1 MAVFQVS
8 KGNELRVN
16 LLYIFLDVGIDFIVQ
31 GLQHIR
37 VDGQVV
43 QRVDQSGGGGLI
55 ATEDED
61 QGLGKNLMFCQTY
74 RNDKRNLA
82 ETF

>member
-1 MAVFQVS
+1 MSDIQAS
-8 KGNELRVN
+8 KGNEPRVK

-31 GLQHIR
+31 GLQRIR

-61 QGLGKNLMFCQTY
+61 QGLGKNLMCRQTY